1 LNQKKI
7 SLALSS
13 GGARGFSHIGVI
25 ETLLD
30 KGYIIEEITGT
41 SIGSVIAAMYASG
54 NLEKFKQWALTLDK
68 LKVFSL
74 MDFTVAGYGVMKGDK
89 VFAKLKTFIKDEKIE
104 NLNIPIKIVATDIVK
119 VKEKI
124 FKKGSMYDAMR
135 ASCSI
140 PGLVRPYKHK
150 KTELIDGGVL
160 NPLPVEYLNSPANT
174 LAVNLNNTPKTK
186 LKTNN
191 NFKPNPS
198 QFYYYNLF
206 KEYFS
211 KQNGDRKKLSVFD
224 LTYKSVHMMQNKL
237 AQETLLKHP
246 VDYMVNIPFDSCYS
260 LEFYKAKKM
269 IKLGKQLCLKTL
281 EKKKNIKKVIV

>member
-1 LNQKKI
+1 
-7 SLALSS
+7 
-13 GGARGFSHIGVI
+13 
-25 ETLLD
+25 
-30 KGYIIEEITGT
+30 
-41 SIGSVIAAMYASG
+41 M
-54 NLEKFKQWALTLDK
+54 
-68 LKVFSL
+68 
-74 MDFTVAGYGVMKGDK
+74 
-89 VFAKLKTFIKDEKIE
+89 
-104 NLNIPIKIVATDIVK
+104 
-119 VKEKI
+119 
-124 FKKGSMYDAMR
+124 
-135 ASCSI
+135 
-140 PGLVRPYKHK
+140 
-150 KTELIDGGVL
+150 
-160 NPLPVEYLNSPANT
+160 
-174 LAVNLNNTPKTK
+174 
-186 LKTNN
+186 KTNN